1 MAKISIIGAGF
12 AGLTAIR
19 LLRRKMPQADITLI
33 APEATFLYYPSLIW
47 IPTGLRTA
55 KDILLPLG
63 PFLQRT
69 RVHFHQARALGLKD
83 GGRIVVTTAG
93 EVANEAL
100 IIASGGRG
108 LRALPGIEH
117 SWAICDGL
125 EAAEAIR
132 DRLNGLA
139 GGTLAFGFASNPKEP
154 PAVRGGPVFELL
166 FGIESYLHRTGRR
179 ARFDLVFFNPMRE
192 PGNRLGSKAVARLLL
207 DSKLFSG
214 LRMAAVIACIKVCF
228 ES

>member
-1 MAKISIIGAGF
+1 MARVTIIGAGF

-19 LLRRKMPQADITLI
+19 ELRRKLPQAEITLI
-33 APEATFLYYPSLIW
+33 APQDTFLYYPSLIW

-55 KDILLPLG
+55 KDLLVPLG
-63 PFLQRT
+63 PFLRRM
-69 RVHFHQARALGLKD
+69 RVNFHQARAVGLQE
-83 GGRIVVTTAG
+83 GGRVVVTTAG

-125 EAAEAIR
+125 EAADAIR
-132 DRLNGLA
+132 DRLHSLA
-139 GGTLAFGFASNPKEP
+139 GGTLAFGFAGNPKEP

-166 FGIESYLHRTGRR
+166 F
-179 ARFDLVFFNPMRE
+179 
-192 PGNRLGSKAVARLLL
+192 
-207 DSKLFSG
+207 
-214 LRMAAVIACIKVCF
+214 
-228 ES
+228 